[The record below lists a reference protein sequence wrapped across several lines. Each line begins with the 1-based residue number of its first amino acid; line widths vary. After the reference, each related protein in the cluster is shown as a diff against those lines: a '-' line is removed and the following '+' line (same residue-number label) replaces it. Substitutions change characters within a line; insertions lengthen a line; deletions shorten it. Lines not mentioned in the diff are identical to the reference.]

1 MPATTDTTADNLLIT
16 LMLTPDGRADPY
28 PLYRELRDAAPVLRS
43 ALGPIVLSRH
53 EDCLAALRNP
63 KLGRGSEFRKEGG
76 GSPLSLGL
84 DLDPELRQSFFDRSV
99 DNMLFADP
107 PDHTRL
113 RALSSRAFTPARVE
127 AMRPAIQAMV
137 DDVLDAVEAAGEVD
151 VMTELAFPL
160 PVRVIGE
167 FVGVPP
173 ADRAQFQPLVR
184 VSAAAIEPT
193 ADGDTLRAAI
203 AAQEEM
209 RAYFRDLLAKRRRD
223 PQDDF
228 LSALAQA
235 TDSNDALTD
244 EEIVATSILLFAAGF
259 ETTTNLI
266 GNGLLALLRAPDQL
280 DRWRKDPALAHTAV
294 EELLR
299 WDSPVQ
305 VNLRTALQPAEIAG
319 EALEP
324 GDVLL
329 VLQGGANRDPDRFD
343 HAETL
348 DVARSDNQPLSFGW
362 GIHHCLGAPL
372 ARMEGE
378 IVFNSLFERFGSIEL
393 LDENPEWRPN
403 LTLRGLAAL
412 PVRVAA

>member
-28 PLYRELRDAAPVLRS
+28 PLYRELRETAPVLRS
-43 ALGPIVLSRH
+43 ALGPMVLSRH
-53 EDCLAALRNP
+53 ADCLGALRNP
-63 KLGRGSEFRKEGG
+63 KLGRGSALREEESGV
-76 GSPLSLGL
+76 SPLSLGF
-84 DLDPELRQSFFDRSV
+84 DVDPELRAAFFDQSA

-113 RALSSRAFTPARVE
+113 RGLSSRAFTPGRVE
-127 AMRPAIQAMV
+127 AMRPSIQAMV
-137 DDVLDAVEAAGEVD
+137 DGVLDRVADKGDVD

-173 ADRAQFQPLVR
+173 EDRAQFQPLVR
-184 VSAAAIEPT
+184 VSAAALEPT
-193 ADGDTLRAAI
+193 ADADTLRTALS
-203 AAQEEM
+203 AQEEM
-209 RAYFRDLLAKRRRD
+209 RRYFRGLLADRRRQ

-228 LSALAQA
+228 LSVLAEA
-235 TDSNDALTD
+235 TESDDALTD

-266 GNGLLALLRAPDQL
+266 GNGLLALLRAPEQL
-280 DRWRKDPALAHTAV
+280 DRWRQDPGLAHTGV

-305 VNLRTALQPAEIAG
+305 VNLRTALQPVEVAG
-319 EALEP
+319 ESLEP
-324 GDVLL
+324 GDIVL

-348 DVARSDNQPLSFGW
+348 DVGRADNQPLSFGW

-372 ARMEGE
+372 ARLEGE

-393 LDENPEWRPN
+393 LDDSPEWRPN

-412 PVRVAA
+412 PVRFS

>member
-1 MPATTDTTADNLLIT
+1 MPATVDTTADNLLLT
-16 LMLTPDGRADPY
+16 LLLTPDGRSDPY
-28 PLYRELRDAAPVLRS
+28 PLYRELRETAPVLRS

-53 EDCLAALRNP
+53 ADCLSVLRNP
-63 KLGRGSEFRKEGG
+63 KLGRGSALRREG
-76 GSPLSLGL
+76 GSPLGLGF
-84 DLDPELRQSFFDRSV
+84 DLDPELRQAFFDRSV

-113 RALSSRAFTPARVE
+113 RALSQRAFTPARVE
-127 AMRPAIQAMV
+127 AMRPAIHSMV
-137 DDVLDAVEAAGEVD
+137 DDVLDRVAAAGEVD

-167 FVGVPP
+167 FVGVP
-173 ADRAQFQPLVR
+173 AEDRAQFQPLVR

-193 ADGDTLRAAI
+193 ADADTLRAAI
-203 AAQEEM
+203 DAQEQM
-209 RAYFRDLLAKRRRD
+209 RAYFRGLLAERRSA

-228 LSALAQA
+228 LSALAGA
-235 TDSNDALTD
+235 TEGDDALSD
-244 EEIVATSILLFAAGF
+244 EEIVATAILLFAAGF

-266 GNGLLALLRAPDQL
+266 GNGLLALLRAPEQL
-280 DRWRKDPALAHTAV
+280 DRWRRDPSLDRTGV

-305 VNLRTALQPAEIAG
+305 VNLRTALQPSEVAG

-324 GDVLL
+324 GDVVL

-348 DVARSDNQPLSFGW
+348 DPGRSDNQPLSFGW

-378 IVFNSLFERFGSIEL
+378 IVFRSLFERFDTIEL
-393 LDENPEWRPN
+393 LDPDPSWRPN

-412 PVRVAA
+412 PVRMG

>member
-1 MPATTDTTADNLLIT
+1 MLSYFRNLL
-16 LMLTPDGRADPY
+16 
-28 PLYRELRDAAPVLRS
+28 AA
-43 ALGPIVLSRH
+43 
-53 EDCLAALRNP
+53 
-63 KLGRGSEFRKEGG
+63 
-76 GSPLSLGL
+76 
-84 DLDPELRQSFFDRSV
+84 
-99 DNMLFADP
+99 
-107 PDHTRL
+107 
-113 RALSSRAFTPARVE
+113 
-127 AMRPAIQAMV
+127 
-137 DDVLDAVEAAGEVD
+137 
-151 VMTELAFPL
+151 
-160 PVRVIGE
+160 
-167 FVGVPP
+167 
-173 ADRAQFQPLVR
+173 
-184 VSAAAIEPT
+184 
-193 ADGDTLRAAI
+193 
-203 AAQEEM
+203 
-209 RAYFRDLLAKRRRD
+209 RRRD

-228 LSALAQA
+228 LSVLAEA
-235 TDSNDALTD
+235 TDSADALTD
-244 EEIVATSILLFAAGF
+244 EEIVATAILLFAAGF

-280 DRWRKDPALAHTAV
+280 DRWRKDPSLAHTAV

-329 VLQGGANRDPDRFD
+329 VLQGGANRDPERFD

-372 ARMEGE
+372 ARLEGE

-393 LDENPEWRPN
+393 LDDDPEWRPN

-412 PVRVAA
+412 PVRVS